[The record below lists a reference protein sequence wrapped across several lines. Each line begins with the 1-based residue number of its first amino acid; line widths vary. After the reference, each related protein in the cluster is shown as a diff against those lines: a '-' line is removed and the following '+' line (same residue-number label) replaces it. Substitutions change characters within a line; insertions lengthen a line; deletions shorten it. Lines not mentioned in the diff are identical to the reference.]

1 MQCVAMHCA
10 AFCCPFVALFY
21 LCCPWVGFSVP
32 VFFLL
37 SLLARATTEQHSKTT
52 RDALTGKGID
62 RHLSALE
69 EMGRKA
75 GVPNPAIFTDK
86 GMQVAPA

>member
-1 MQCVAMHCA
+1 MRDHA
-10 AFCCPFVALFY
+10 
-21 LCCPWVGFSVP
+21 LCCLLLPLCCAFLPLLPLGGIFRAG
-32 VFFLL
+32 FFLL
-37 SLLARATTEQHSKTT
+37 SLLARAATEQHSKTT